1 MLSPS
6 SSRTAVRVAF
16 LLFVALLAS
25 LLTARYKLEA
35 PHDHPYG
42 KPVTLGH
49 QAWQV
54 AFSKTPVGGEEVGK
68 VDAKVD
74 GGAETGGDGYDSQ
87 SDLWDEDDWGSW

>member
-6 SSRTAVRVAF
+6 SSRSLVRVAF

-54 AFSKTPVGGEEVGK
+54 AFSKSAVEGGEAGT

-74 GGAETGGDGYDSQ
+74 GGEETGGDGYDTQ